1 MKREKAWAL
10 PAVTGLVVLSALL
23 LPPQI
28 SALRDRQTLGTIHKE
43 LLAQEELTIREATLA
58 EKVTLL
64 VRATRYPDLDVYS
77 TTQSLPAPG
86 DADAAQSEELFFQS
100 VDFLLARGVLPQ
112 DFDRD
117 SLEYQGGSRAVYV
130 QSDGSLSAGILYLQ
144 GRTTGR
150 DDLWLVVDQETGLP
164 LWIDCTLRSVRDSLP
179 SSAVLGQRFLDGL
192 GLETQLRSDAVWEL
206 TQTDGLLYT
215 ARTESDSG
223 RISVEPLGIFPD
235 DSGSPPAQ

>member
-1 MKREKAWAL
+1 MKRAKAWAL

-86 DADAAQSEELFFQS
+86 EPDAAQSEELFFQS
-100 VDFLLARGVLPQ
+100 VDFLLAWGVLPQ

-144 GRTTGR
+144 GRTAGR

-164 LWIDCTLRSVRDSLP
+164 CGSTAPCAPSGIRFRPVQFWASGFWTGWGWRRSCAATP
-179 SSAVLGQRFLDGL
+179 C
-192 GLETQLRSDAVWEL
+192 
-206 TQTDGLLYT
+206 
-215 ARTESDSG
+215 
-223 RISVEPLGIFPD
+223 
-235 DSGSPPAQ
+235 GS